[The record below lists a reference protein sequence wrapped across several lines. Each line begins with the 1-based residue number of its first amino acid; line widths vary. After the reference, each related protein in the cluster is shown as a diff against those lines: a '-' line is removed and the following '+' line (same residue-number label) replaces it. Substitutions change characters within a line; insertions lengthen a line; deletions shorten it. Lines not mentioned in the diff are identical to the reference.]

1 MPSLRTS
8 YEDCLYGLAGYLGV
22 LFQEG
27 FQSRLSCY
35 SCSHLYWRYHGIL
48 RGVFFSSSF
57 PSICNPVGYER
68 LVLVCC
74 HIPYRPR
81 NPCHSLLPSIPQ
93 QLPEIPSGVCS
104 PASPPDHPQK
114 DLSKLGFSPCSTQ
127 LSTEPIADTGV
138 PRLLARSALTAS
150 ASRRR

>member
-1 MPSLRTS
+1 MCYFRRVFSHV
-8 YEDCLYGLAGYLGV
+8 CLAILARI
-22 LFQEG
+22 FID
-27 FQSRLSCY
+27 
-35 SCSHLYWRYHGIL
+35 GIL
-48 RGVFFSSSF
+48 TSSGVFFSLQVF
-57 PSICNPVGYER
+57 R
-68 LVLVCC
+68 LYATLWVMRDFVLVCC